1 MKCVVDVAKTDII
14 YKLYP
19 KRKQKK
25 KYNSVKLFDYASYS
39 MLLYS
44 AAERDRERIN
54 R

>member
-19 KRKQKK
+19 KRKQK
-25 KYNSVKLFDYASYS
+25 NTTVLKLIDYAPYS

>member
-1 MKCVVDVAKTDII
+1 M
-14 YKLYP
+14 LP
-19 KRKQKK
+19 KQTSYTQKENKKK